1 MAVWSCCLVALSLY
15 VRDTSHCTVK
25 GSIVRKYEKNKE
37 SEEGDDD
44 AVGNCSLAGYVSAKT
59 SADIGAICAPP
70 SETLHLK
77 SILKA
82 FLSFQYS
89 IIKPR
94 KEEMRIIFEVSLS
107 KRYAKIIVCGVVEDR
122 CATEDEF
129 KKGNMSTR
137 ICELDRLSPLFD
149 CECSQ

>member
-59 SADIGAICAPP
+59 SADIGAVCAPP
-70 SETLHLK
+70 SENLHLK
-77 SILKA
+77 SMLKA
-82 FLSFQYS
+82 FFSFQYS
-89 IIKPR
+89 IINPT
-94 KEEMRIIFEVSLS
+94 KEEMRIMLEVSLS
-107 KRYAKIIVCGVVEDR
+107 KRYANIIVCGVVRDR
-122 CATEDEF
+122 YVKEEEF
-129 KKGNMSTR
+129 KRG
-137 ICELDRLSPLFD
+137 I
-149 CECSQ
+149 

>member
-59 SADIGAICAPP
+59 SADIGAVCAPP
-70 SETLHLK
+70 SENLHLK
-77 SILKA
+77 SMLKA

-89 IIKPR
+89 ITKPR

-122 CATEDEF
+122 CATEDEL
-129 KKGNMSTR
+129 KGDNMSTTM
-137 ICELDRLSPLFD
+137 CELDRLSPSFD
-149 CECSQ
+149 